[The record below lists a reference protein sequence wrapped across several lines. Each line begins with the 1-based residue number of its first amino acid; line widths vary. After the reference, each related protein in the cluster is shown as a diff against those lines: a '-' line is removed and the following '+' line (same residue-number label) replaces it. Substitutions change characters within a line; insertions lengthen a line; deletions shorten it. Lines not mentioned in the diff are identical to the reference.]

1 MGDFPIKTNFF
12 VCLLVYKGKLSP
24 SSSSTCSIERTQLK
38 RDKLTRRYLLQATKL
53 KGEKKRGI
61 KLPGTVLP
69 PFRKPRNLARRHSVS
84 SNAITYTPSGKRG
97 EPVQVSPGWR
107 NLRLWAWSARGKG
120 NSNFDISAKPRNYYR
135 KKVRKIKKRRNVKY
149 QIWILQLWVLSIFF
163 QKKRKKRKGNLL
175 FPTWFYRV
183 SSRWLFGVQN
193 NTGVIFLQ
201 FVTLDYNYFCESKMQ
216 LTALKKVCLFSWHR
230 SYNYLMRGIYCSLR
244 IIVSKLSLK
253 SASNSLFY
261 QFKIAVT

>member
-38 RDKLTRRYLLQATKL
+38 RDKLTRRYLLQATIL

-135 KKVRKIKKRRNVKY
+135 KRLENKKKKKCEVSDMNTSTVSF
-149 QIWILQLWVLSIFF
+149 INIFS
-163 QKKRKKRKGNLL
+163 KKRKKRKGNLL